1 MKPVSGTDSANP
13 TAIQTTTPK
22 HVGRG
27 AQAIADALAAASGKT
42 SEEILSLRDHGHGF
56 GRIARDLGLDL
67 GAVRSGRH
75 IPPTAAPVPAAEPAP
90 VDTLV

>member
-13 TAIQTTTPK
+13 AAIQPTTPK

-27 AQAIADALAAASGKT
+27 AQTIADALAAASGKT
-42 SEEILSLRDHGHGF
+42 TEEILSLRDHGHGF

-67 GAVRSGRH
+67 GAVRSGRSR
-75 IPPTAAPVPAAEPAP
+75 TAAPAPAAEPAP